1 MGLPNLDLDAGIILT
16 PLPDGLLC
24 FAELL
29 QVALVRAVLTD
40 FEAAVDFEERFRQFG
55 MPVEE

>member
-16 PLPDGLLC
+16 PLPDGLFG

-29 QVALVRAVLTD
+29 QVAVMRTVLTD
-40 FEAAVDFEERFRQFG
+40 FKTAVDFEERSRQFG